1 MSSKKPFEV
10 TEKAGAFVA
19 GMRNPGAGETLQLT
33 EEQAR
38 YPLILGELRP
48 PEKKPQEAKPAAA
61 SNTKARK
68 D

>member
-1 MSSKKPFEV
+1 MSNKKPFEV

-19 GMRNPGAGETLQLT
+19 GIRSPGAGKTLQLT

-38 YPLILGELRP
+38 YPLILGELRQ
-48 PEKKPQEAKPAAA
+48 PEKKPQEAKPATA